1 MCGAVD
7 ALGSRVPV
15 TLVESRVGLVGDA
28 SEISVSH
35 SRDKDPKTE
44 VEAFFGDASESGGDP
59 WERTFTDRLRE
70 LLADDASAGRD
81 PAARSSASGGND
93 LANADAEP
101 GLSGLGDEWFEEQP
115 MPTGPDHRSP
125 FDAASEGPV
134 GPWDDLASEFG
145 APPVRPDTHVE
156 SAVPHG
162 ATTSGLRER
171 PTADVPVVMGSAAVE
186 IAAIAQQM
194 LEHIG
199 VADRCVL
206 AVDGGALVV
215 DAAPG
220 SVQSGRWRAREPGGK
235 TWTAP
240 TLEALVARA
249 LGVEPA
255 DANATDRIRNL

>member
-1 MCGAVD
+1 MCSVD
-7 ALGSRVPV
+7 AAPGSQVRRAYCALPWGS
-15 TLVESRVGLVGDA
+15 TYSGGESA
-28 SEISVSH
+28 VSH
-35 SRDKDPKTE
+35 PRDPKSKTE
-44 VEAFFGDASESGGDP
+44 VEAFFDGVSSESSDS

-70 LLADDASAGRD
+70 LLADDASAMGAAAASTGA
-81 PAARSSASGGND
+81 PARSD
-93 LANADAEP
+93 LADAEP
-101 GLSGLGDEWFEEQP
+101 DLSGLGDEWFDDAP
-115 MPTGPDHRSP
+115 IPTGPDHRSA
-125 FDAASEGPV
+125 FDGVSEGPV

-162 ATTSGLRER
+162 ATTSGIRER